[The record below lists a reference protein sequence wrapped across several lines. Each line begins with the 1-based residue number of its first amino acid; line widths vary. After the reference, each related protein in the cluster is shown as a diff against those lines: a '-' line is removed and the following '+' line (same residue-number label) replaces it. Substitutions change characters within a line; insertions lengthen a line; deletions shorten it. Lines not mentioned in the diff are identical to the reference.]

1 MNERHCHPAA
11 TAIALLAFVLAA
23 PVAAQGTSISV
34 YGGLRGSGQGLRSNS
49 QPEQTLRLA
58 SSPTLSLALGW
69 PVDPAR
75 QLELFASRQ
84 QSELKLAA
92 PGTTTTFVPV
102 RLSLLHLGG
111 TNFIGG
117 HITFYAGGIASILPQ
132 VKAGRAKCLLLT
144 SAANNPLLPQA
155 SGLDAL
161 GIGPIETVFWR
172 AIVAPKGTPPEIIAK
187 LEAAFLAAAQKPKFL
202 DYLAGLGEAPASL
215 RGAVL
220 ARELRAEY
228 NALGVLTR
236 QVAPR

>member
-117 HITFYAGGIASILPQ
+117 HIGHGTYVMGG
-132 VKAGRAKCLLLT
+132 
-144 SAANNPLLPQA
+144 
-155 SGLDAL
+155 L
-161 GIGPIETVFWR
+161 GFTQFSLG
-172 AIVAPKGTPPEIIAK
+172 
-187 LEAAFLAAAQKPKFL
+187 
-202 DYLAGLGEAPASL
+202 LAGFESETRLSMNLGVGYQLPLSTQLAVRAEL
-215 RGAVL
+215 RGFATLIRSSGSFLCSAGCTVSIQGESL
-220 ARELRAEY
+220 TQVE
-228 NALGVLTR
+228 ALLGLSWSF
-236 QVAPR
+236 